1 MKILIKKYLDLRI
14 VSLLSILILFLPFV
28 NILETEIKT
37 ESIGEKYA
45 DTFIYKSFTGFE
57 LFKEALHTNENL
69 FAATLLLLF
78 FIIIVLQFLLSL
90 FKKPRII
97 LILSI
102 ILILMTLGFCILVK
116 SVDSSSTILIGCYLF
131 GINQL
136 LIYYRT

>member
-28 NILETEIKT
+28 NILETEITT
-37 ESIGEKYA
+37 ESIGEKYSNSF
-45 DTFIYKSFTGFE
+45 TYKSFTGFE

-69 FAATLLLLF
+69 FAATLLLF

-90 FKKPRII
+90 FKKSRII

>member
-1 MKILIKKYLDLRI
+1 MKALIQKYLDIRI
-14 VSLLSILILFLPFV
+14 LSLLSILILFLPFV
-28 NILETEIKT
+28 NILATEIIT

-45 DTFIYKSFTGFE
+45 NTSVYKSLTGIE
-57 LFKEALHTNENL
+57 LFKEALRTNEDL
-69 FAATLLLLF
+69 FAATLLLF

-90 FKKPRII
+90 FKKSRII

-102 ILILMTLGFCILVK
+102 ILILMTLGFCILMK

-136 LIYYRT
+136 VIYYRT